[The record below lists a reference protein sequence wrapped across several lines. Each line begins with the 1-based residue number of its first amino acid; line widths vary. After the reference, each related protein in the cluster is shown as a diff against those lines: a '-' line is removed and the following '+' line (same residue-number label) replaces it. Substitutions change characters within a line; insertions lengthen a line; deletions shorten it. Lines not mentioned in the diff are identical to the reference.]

1 MINKYVMEILMEYLS
16 EPGEVVADILSS
28 AEHLEEM
35 IEVAGKEYEHLTDT
49 GVKKFAVEVYEAYA
63 AEERRDLMRNLEFMF
78 DS

>member
-1 MINKYVMEILMEYLS
+1 MIIKHAMEILMEHLS
-16 EPGEVVADILSS
+16 EPGETVAEVLST
-28 AEHLEEM
+28 AEYLEDMME
-35 IEVAGKEYEHLTDT
+35 AAEYEDTTDA